1 MLGPGR
7 VGQALARRWRE
18 SGCRLLGFH
27 GGRRASGAAAVR
39 FAGGRVL
46 PRLRDLA
53 AADVVLVAV
62 PDASLAGVVREAVAA
77 DAVRADSLWLHA
89 SGSHDLAVLA
99 PLQALGARVGSL
111 HPLLPFPDAQT
122 GYASLPGSA
131 AGVAAARGGL
141 RRVLAMAR
149 RAGLVPIRVDG
160 VDRARYH
167 AACALVAN
175 GLTTLCATAA
185 RWLEDAP
192 EATALI
198 ESLLRGVAAAMAK
211 VGAAG
216 ALTGPAARGDVATLR
231 AHLRALAARPATEV
245 AIYRTLMQAA
255 AALAAGDGRLPAA
268 RARAVRALLGGSI
281 REGRRG

>member
-27 GGRRASGAAAVR
+27 GGRRASRAAAVR

-62 PDASLAGVVREAVAA
+62 PDAALAEVVRQAAAA
-77 DAVRADSLWLHA
+77 DAVRAGSLWLHV
-89 SGSHDLAVLA
+89 SGSHDVAVLA

-111 HPLLPFPDAQT
+111 HPLLPFPDAKT
-122 GYASLPGSA
+122 GYALLPGSA
-131 AGVAAARGGL
+131 AGVAAPRGGL
-141 RRVLAMAR
+141 RRVQALAR
-149 RAGLVPIRVDG
+149 RAGLVPISVDG

-185 RWLEDAP
+185 NWLEDVPDAS
-192 EATALI
+192 ALI
-198 ESLLRGVAAAMAK
+198 ESLLRGVTAAVAK
-211 VGAAG
+211 VGAKK

-231 AHLRALAARPATEV
+231 AHLSVLAARPATEV
-245 AIYRTLMQAA
+245 AIFRTLMEAA
-255 AALAAGDGRLPAA
+255 AALAEGDGRLPAA
-268 RARAVRALLGGSI
+268 RARAVRALLGTTNS
-281 REGRRG
+281 RGRRG